1 MLSETKRA
9 VIRRTYR
16 GLRNNIDKTQLEVE
30 ALARLDTGRY
40 WKIEN
45 GLIFPTD
52 AERARL
58 ARVFKVEDSALPS
71 DATLAEAK
79 AS

>member
-1 MLSETKRA
+1 MVGEGRRA
-9 VIRRTYR
+9 EIRRRYR
-16 GLRNNIDKTQLEVE
+16 AFRVAVDKTQLEVE

-45 GLIFPTD
+45 GIIFPTED
-52 AERARL
+52 ERDRL
-58 ARVFKVEDSALPS
+58 ARVFKVSESDLP
-71 DATLAEAK
+71 LEQVEAR